1 MPNNMIIKMPNGMRL
16 SITQGVGMMGDRDR
30 GSIEVG
36 VLDNKGNLIGNPRG
50 YVDGSQLHQILE
62 GMLSP
67 TYLDYL

>member
-16 SITQGVGMMGDRDR
+16 SITQGIGMMGNRDT

-36 VLDNKGNLIGNPRG
+36 VLDSKGNLIGDPRG

-62 GMLSP
+62 GML
-67 TYLDYL
+67 